1 MRLRF
6 IPIIN
11 QVLLEISAVVAEATA
26 DVTSTKEIGYQLMA
40 AERLPNTSDAQ
51 IQLIDMFLWIN
62 LLIENINFSREA
74 KKTSY
79 SLRTIASCRNIEFFV
94 RSLRMYKFYM

>member
-40 AERLPNTSDAQ
+40 AERLPNTSDAR
-51 IQLIDMFLWIN
+51 IQLIDMFLWID
-62 LLIENINFSREA
+62 LLIENISFSKPMASSQWYAEKL
-74 KKTSY
+74 KKHH
-79 SLRTIASCRNIEFFV
+79 IV
-94 RSLRMYKFYM
+94 